1 MKFSIVNNLPDTLRK
16 NSIIIN
22 INKGQRLF
30 RKSDRAEY
38 TYLIKQGRF
47 QEITYPELG
56 KIAVLQTLNSGEVL
70 GETSLHSKIYNS
82 TAIAQTD
89 AQVIAYPNY
98 ILLETLRNSPL
109 LVDATIEIL
118 TQKINELQI
127 RLEWRNIS
135 VADHRVWEYLKYKLK
150 KLSEEGAHSQT
161 FTLDAPLQEI
171 AAELGF
177 VPGTL
182 SRALA
187 KLEARHKITRDKN
200 CITLHE
206 TEVA

>member
-1 MKFSIVNNLPDTLRK
+1 MKLNIVDSLPDALRK
-16 NSIIIN
+16 NSIALN

-30 RKSDRAEY
+30 RKGDRSEC
-38 TYLIKQGRF
+38 TYLIKRGRF
-47 QEITYPELG
+47 QEISYPDEG
-56 KIAVLQTLNSGEVL
+56 KVAVLQILNSGEAL
-70 GETSLHSKIYNS
+70 GEISLYSKVYHS

-98 ILLETLRNSPL
+98 ILLEMLQEYPL
-109 LVDATIEIL
+109 LVDATVEIL
-118 TQKINELQI
+118 AHKISELQV

-135 VADHRVWEYLKYKLK
+135 IADRRVLKYLKHKLN
-150 KLSEEGAHSQT
+150 KLSARGDSRT
-161 FTLDAPLQEI
+161 LTLDAPLQEI

-187 KLEARHKITRDKN
+187 RLEANRTITRHKNR
-200 CITLHE
+200 ITLND
-206 TEVA
+206 AA